1 MLAEKEPIFSEV
13 ATEVQKLSKEEKIRL
28 QCLARED
35 YYRTQRDNEKYFN
48 RVKQELEEELAKKD
62 KAIFE
67 QQKIIEELQAKLEA
81 KGN

>member
-1 MLAEKEPIFSEV
+1 M
-13 ATEVQKLSKEEKIRL
+13 QKLSKEEKIRL

-48 RVKQELEEELAKKD
+48 RVKKELEYELAKKD
-62 KAIFE
+62 KAISEKDKAIFEKDKAISE